1 MKKDEINIKW
11 QGFFVPEHIQAL
23 RGRQKE
29 MKKEKPPVLDEQK
42 LEEMNSIVA
51 EGMEHN
57 IPLSFNVYNEKL
69 GHFEKINGLVH
80 YVDTQNKQF
89 RVMDSEEDI
98 HLISFDKVADIYMN

>member
-1 MKKDEINIKW
+1 MKKDEVNIKW

-23 RGRQKE
+23 RERQKE
-29 MKKEKPPVLDEQK
+29 QKEKSPVLDEQK

-69 GHFEKINGLVH
+69 GHFENINGLVH
-80 YVDTQNKQF
+80 YVDAQNKQF
-89 RVMDSEEDI
+89 RVMDSEENI
-98 HLISFDKVADIYMN
+98 RLISFDKIADISMN